1 MSTDLVS
8 LENPLT
14 LTPQEKGSTPPTGLS
29 EHHTSAEPQVILQD
43 L

>member
-8 LENPLT
+8 PENPPT
-14 LTPQEKGSTPPTGLS
+14 LTPQEKGPIPPSGPS
-29 EHHTSAEPQVILQD
+29 EHLTSAEPQVILQD